1 MRINTILRSLES
13 LCKRARPCQPVLG
26 VLLVLAIGML
36 DIVTGREIAVSV
48 LYVLPVMLIAWF
60 EGGASAA
67 LISIL
72 SAITWLLTGEAS
84 GHSDSHPAVP
94 LWNALLGLGLFLTVG
109 YSFATAKKLLIK
121 EREHAST
128 DYLTGMV
135 NARYFY
141 EQAQIEITRAARYK
155 RPLTLAF
162 LDIDD
167 FKYANATLGHLVGD
181 DILRAVSETIKK
193 TLRSTDTI
201 ARLEGDEF
209 AILMPETKKEHAGA
223 AIYKVRE
230 QLLDMARINDWPVT
244 FSIAVVTCLNPTCT
258 LDELI
263 TMADDLMYA
272 AKRGGKNTVRFK
284 ILDLSPAVSY
294 QQR

>member
-1 MRINTILRSLES
+1 MQINTILRVLES
-13 LCKRARPCQPVLG
+13 LGKRARPFLPVLG

-60 EGGASAA
+60 EGGTSAA
-67 LISIL
+67 LISVF

-84 GHSDSHPAVP
+84 GHGSSHPAAP

-109 YSFATAKKLLIK
+109 YSFATAKKLLIQ

-128 DYLTGMV
+128 DYLTGIA
-135 NARYFY
+135 NARFFY
-141 EQAQIEITRAARYK
+141 EQAQIEITRSARYK

-162 LDIDD
+162 VDVDD
-167 FKYANATLGHLVGD
+167 FKYVNATLGHLVGD
-181 DILRAVSETIKK
+181 KLLRAVSETIKK
-193 TLRSTDTI
+193 TLRSTDII

-209 AILMPETKKEHAGA
+209 AILMPETKKEHASA

-230 QLLDMARINDWPVT
+230 QLLDMTKISDRPVT
-244 FSIAVVTCLNPTCT
+244 FSIAVVTCCNPTCT

-272 AKRGGKNTVRFK
+272 AKRGGKNTVRFR
-284 ILDLSPAVSY
+284 ILDLPPPVPY